1 MVSGPMLFVVFI
13 IAIAILLFAILKLK
27 LNPFLALLLAA
38 IATAFMVMM
47 PMKDITGKI
56 VTGFGNTMKGI
67 GIVIG
72 LGIILGKILAEAYA
86 TDQIADSMVKTV
98 GEKHASLATTLTGY
112 LVSIPVF
119 FDAAFVILTPL
130 NHQLS
135 RTTKTPYITMLTGL
149 AIGLIATHATVIP
162 TPGPLAVAGNMNV
175 DLGMFT
181 LYAIII
187 SLPGALVGGWIYGKI
202 LGKYRPAV
210 SEPLHEEGA
219 AQAAGVSKPP
229 VSLAL
234 TVLLLPILLI
244 LIGSIMAL
252 VVEKG
257 TMAAAIF
264 GFFGDKNIALLIGVI
279 VAMVTMKPYIKKSV
293 NELITV
299 AAESAGLILL
309 ITGAG
314 GAFGQIINDSGIG
327 KYIVETLK
335 DWSVS
340 PIVLGFILSQIL
352 RSAQGSTTVAL
363 ITTSA
368 ILGPVAATMGVSPIL
383 IGLAICAGGIGL
395 SLPNDSGFWVVS
407 RYGGLDEADT
417 IRAWTLGGTICGVTA
432 FIVVLILSM
441 FAGALPGLH

>member
-1 MVSGPMLFVVFI
+1 MVTGAMLFVVFI
-13 IAIAILLFAILKLK
+13 LAIAILLIAILKFK

-38 IATAFMVMM
+38 IATAIMVRM
-47 PMKDITGKI
+47 PLGDITNKI

-86 TDQIADSMVKTV
+86 TDQIADSMVRSV
-98 GEKHASLATTLTGY
+98 GQKRASLATTLTGY

-135 RTTKTPYITMLTGL
+135 MATKTPYITMLTGL

-175 DLGMFT
+175 DLGLFT
-181 LYAIII
+181 LYAIIV
-187 SLPGALVGGWIYGKI
+187 SLPAALVGGYLYGGI
-202 LGKYRPAV
+202 LGKRHPAI
-210 SEPLHEEGA
+210 SEPIHAEGSA
-219 AQAAGVSKPP
+219 FETGVTKPP
-229 VSLAL
+229 VGLAL
-234 TVLLLPILLI
+234 FVLLLPILLI
-244 LIGSIMAL
+244 LIGSVMAL
-252 VVEKG
+252 VVQKG
-257 TMAAAIF
+257 TTAASVF

-279 VAMVTMKPYIKKSV
+279 VAMITMKPYLKRPV
-293 NELITV
+293 NELITT

-314 GAFGQIINDSGIG
+314 GAFGQVINDSGIG

-335 DWSVS
+335 SWSVT

-352 RSAQGSTTVAL
+352 RAAQGSTTVAL

-368 ILGPVAATMGVSPIL
+368 ILGPVVATMGVSPIL
-383 IGLAICAGGIGL
+383 VGLGICAGGIGL

-407 RYGGLDEADT
+407 RYGGLSEADT
-417 IRAWTLGGTICGVTA
+417 IRAWTIGGTICGLTA
-432 FIVVLILSM
+432 FAVVLILNLFS
-441 FAGALPGLH
+441 GVLPGLG

>member
-1 MVSGPMLFVVFI
+1 MVSGPMLFVIFI
-13 IAIAILLFAILKLK
+13 ISIAILLVAILKFK
-27 LNPFLALLLAA
+27 LNPFLALLMAA

-47 PMKDITGKI
+47 PLGQITGKI

-86 TDQIADSMVKTV
+86 TDQIADSMVRTV

-149 AIGLIATHATVIP
+149 AMGLIATHATVIP
-162 TPGPLAVAGNMNV
+162 TPGPLAVAGNMNA

-181 LYAIII
+181 LYAIIA
-187 SLPGALVGGWIYGKI
+187 SLPAALVAGWLYGRI
-202 LGKYRPAV
+202 LGKYRPEI
-210 SEPLHEEGA
+210 SEPLHAEGA
-219 AQAAGVSKPP
+219 ALETGVSKPP

-234 TVLLLPILLI
+234 FVLLLPILLI
-244 LIGSIMAL
+244 LIGSVMAL

-257 TMAAAIF
+257 SLGASIF

-279 VAMVTMKPYIKKSV
+279 VAMIAMKPFIKKSMG
-293 NELITV
+293 ELISV

-327 KYIVETLK
+327 KYIVATL
-335 DWSVS
+335 
-340 PIVLGFILSQIL
+340 Q
-352 RSAQGSTTVAL
+352 
-363 ITTSA
+363 
-368 ILGPVAATMGVSPIL
+368 
-383 IGLAICAGGIGL
+383 
-395 SLPNDSGFWVVS
+395 
-407 RYGGLDEADT
+407 
-417 IRAWTLGGTICGVTA
+417 
-432 FIVVLILSM
+432 
-441 FAGALPGLH
+441 

>member
-1 MVSGPMLFVVFI
+1 MLFVVFVI
-13 IAIAILLFAILKLK
+13 SIAILLFAILKLK
-27 LNPFLALLLAA
+27 LNPFIALLLAA
-38 IATAFMVMM
+38 IATAFMVLM
-47 PMKDITGKI
+47 PLGTITGKI

-86 TDQIADSMVKTV
+86 TDQIADSMVRTV

-162 TPGPLAVAGNMNV
+162 TPGPLAVAGNMNA
-175 DLGMFT
+175 DIGMFT
-181 LYAIII
+181 LYAILV
-187 SLPGALVGGWIYGKI
+187 SLPGALVGGWLYGKF
-202 LGKYRPAV
+202 LGKRNPAI
-210 SEPLHEEGA
+210 SEPIHDEGQAPGTA
-219 AQAAGVSKPP
+219 ASKPP

-234 TVLLLPILLI
+234 FVLLLPILLI

-252 VVEKG
+252 VVEKDS
-257 TMAAAIF
+257 TAASIF

-279 VAMVTMKPYIKKSV
+279 VAMITMKPYINKPVS
-293 NELITV
+293 ELITV

-314 GAFGQIINDSGIG
+314 GAFGTIINDSGIG
-327 KYIVETLK
+327 KYIVDTLK
-335 DWSVS
+335 SWNVS
-340 PIVLGFILSQIL
+340 PLLLGFVLSQIL

-368 ILGPVAATMGVSPIL
+368 ILGPVAATMGVSPVL
-383 IGLAICAGGIGL
+383 VGLAICAGGIGL

-407 RYGGLDEADT
+407 RYGGISEADT
-417 IRAWTLGGTICGVTA
+417 IRSWTIGGTICGVTA
-432 FIVVLILSM
+432 FLAVLVLSM
-441 FAGALPGLH
+441 FSEALPGLH

>member
-1 MVSGPMLFVVFI
+1 V
-13 IAIAILLFAILKLK
+13 
-27 LNPFLALLLAA
+27 
-38 IATAFMVMM
+38 
-47 PMKDITGKI
+47 
-56 VTGFGNTMKGI
+56 
-67 GIVIG
+67 
-72 LGIILGKILAEAYA
+72 
-86 TDQIADSMVKTV
+86 
-98 GEKHASLATTLTGY
+98 
-112 LVSIPVF
+112 
-119 FDAAFVILTPL
+119 
-130 NHQLS
+130 
-135 RTTKTPYITMLTGL
+135 
-149 AIGLIATHATVIP
+149 
-162 TPGPLAVAGNMNV
+162 
-175 DLGMFT
+175 
-181 LYAIII
+181 
-187 SLPGALVGGWIYGKI
+187 
-202 LGKYRPAV
+202 
-210 SEPLHEEGA
+210 
-219 AQAAGVSKPP
+219 
-229 VSLAL
+229 
-234 TVLLLPILLI
+234 
-244 LIGSIMAL
+244 
-252 VVEKG
+252 
-257 TMAAAIF
+257 AAAIF

>member
-1 MVSGPMLFVVFI
+1 MVSGPMLFVVFV

-38 IATAFMVMM
+38 IATAFMVLM

-56 VTGFGNTMKGI
+56 VTGFGNTMKGV
-67 GIVIG
+67 GIIIG
-72 LGIILGKILAEAYA
+72 LGIILGKLLAEAYA
-86 TDQIADSMVKTV
+86 TDQIADSMVNTV
-98 GEKHASLATTLTGY
+98 GKKNSPLAVNLTGY
-112 LVSIPVF
+112 LTSIPVF

-130 NHQLS
+130 NRQLS
-135 RTTKTPYITMLTGL
+135 RSTNTPYITMLTAL
-149 AIGLIATHATVIP
+149 AMGLIATHATVIP
-162 TPGPLAVAGNMNV
+162 TPGPVAVAGNMNV
-175 DLGMFT
+175 DMGIFLM
-181 LYAIII
+181 YAIIM
-187 SLPGALVGGWIYGKI
+187 SLPASLVGGWIYGRI
-202 LGKYRPAV
+202 LGKYRPDV
-210 SEPLHEEGA
+210 SEPIHAEAAGA
-219 AQAAGVSKPP
+219 AVSKPS

-234 TVLLLPILLI
+234 FVLLLPILMI

-252 VVEKG
+252 ALPKD
-257 TMAAAIF
+257 TLAASIF
-264 GFFGDKNIALLIGVI
+264 GFFGDKNIAVLIGVV
-279 VAMVTMKPYIKKSV
+279 VAMITLKPYFKKPV
-293 NELITV
+293 NELITS

-335 DWSVS
+335 GWNVS

-352 RSAQGSTTVAL
+352 RAAQGSTTVAL

-368 ILGPVAATMGVSPIL
+368 ILGPVAATMGASPVL

-407 RYGGLDEADT
+407 RYGGINEADT
-417 IRAWTLGGTICGVTA
+417 IRSWTLGGTITGVTA
-432 FIVVLILSM
+432 FIVVLILSL
-441 FAGALPGLH
+441 FSGALPGLH